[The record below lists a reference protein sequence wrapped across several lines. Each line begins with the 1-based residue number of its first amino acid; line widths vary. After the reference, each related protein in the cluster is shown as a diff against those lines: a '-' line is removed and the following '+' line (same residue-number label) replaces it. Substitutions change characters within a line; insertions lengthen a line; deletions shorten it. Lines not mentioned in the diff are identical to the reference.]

1 METSSSSRQYRFHDV
16 RTERRIFPRSRLS
29 ESSRR
34 AITPTS
40 RTSPEPT
47 RINESCTGQLNGNP
61 QTVEPPGDGE
71 YIHDDDLQIIMA
83 MDIKD
88 RGTMGY
94 AYYVA
99 AEEKLYILE
108 DIVFGGENVFEMRTY
123 LTPYGSQLYVLL
135 LTIPSQS

>member
-16 RTERRIFPRSRLS
+16 RTKRRIFPRSRLS

-34 AITPTS
+34 VITPTS
-40 RTSPEPT
+40 RTSPETT
-47 RINESCTGQLNGNP
+47 RINENCTDQLNGNP

-123 LTPYGSQLYVLL
+123 LTPYGSQLYVLV